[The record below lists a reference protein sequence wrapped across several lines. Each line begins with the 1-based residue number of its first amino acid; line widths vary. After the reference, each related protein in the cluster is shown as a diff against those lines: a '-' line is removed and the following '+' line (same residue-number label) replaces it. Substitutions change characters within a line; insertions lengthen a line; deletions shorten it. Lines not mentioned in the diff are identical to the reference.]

1 MGDPMTR
8 PGVPPAATGLA
19 YRLTADTYGHVQDSA
34 KVAALGVVER
44 ALGG

>member
-8 PGVPPAATGLA
+8 PGVPPAATVLA
-19 YRLTADTYGHVQDSA
+19 YRLTADTDGHVQDSA
-34 KVAALGVVER
+34 KVTALGVVER

>member
-8 PGVPPAATGLA
+8 PGVPPAATGRA
-19 YRLTADTYGHVQDSA
+19 YRLTADTYGHIQDSA
-34 KVAALGVVER
+34 KVAALDVVER